1 VPAPGAKG
9 MVMQVFTLP
18 SYNVV
23 FKIIRDRFS
32 YPKTIRPAE
41 VKEKYELVFKH
52 DRAGRLVDA
61 QEFRRLSFDSSRFE
75 PELRETLLESCS
87 RTCTLQDDQLL
98 VEHLYI
104 ERRLTP
110 LNLYMRTA
118 DRPSAEA
125 AIIDYGQAVRD
136 LAASNIFAGD
146 LLLKNFGLTRHG
158 RVIFYDYDEVTFVT
172 DCQFRPMPQ
181 SDRLEDEMSAEP
193 WFFVSPTDVFPE
205 EFIRFLGLDAG
216 LQEVFRRY
224 HGELLTHAWW
234 NRIKMLLERGES
246 IEVLPYSVTTRTTK
260 LPGAGLYTTRAH

>member
-1 VPAPGAKG
+1 
-9 MVMQVFTLP
+9 
-18 SYNVV
+18 
-23 FKIIRDRFS
+23 
-32 YPKTIRPAE
+32 
-41 VKEKYELVFKH
+41 
-52 DRAGRLVDA
+52 
-61 QEFRRLSFDSSRFE
+61 
-75 PELRETLLESCS
+75 
-87 RTCTLQDDQLL
+87 
-98 VEHLYI
+98 
-104 ERRLTP
+104 
-110 LNLYMRTA
+110 MRTA
-118 DRPSAEA
+118 AGPWAEA

-158 RVIFYDYDEVTFVT
+158 RVIFYDYDEVSFVT

-224 HGELLTHAWW
+224 HGELLTHEWW
-234 NRIKMLLERGES
+234 NRIKTLLQRGES

-260 LPGAGLYTTRAH
+260 LSGAGLYTSRAH